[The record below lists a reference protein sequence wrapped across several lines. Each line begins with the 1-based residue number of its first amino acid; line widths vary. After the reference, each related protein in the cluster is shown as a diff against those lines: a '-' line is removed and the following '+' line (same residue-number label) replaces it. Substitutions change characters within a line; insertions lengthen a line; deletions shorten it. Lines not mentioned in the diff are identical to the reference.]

1 MSKSLQKFQTFLSK
15 NNIIVRHAVC
25 EKENLIFLIVFCEN
39 LQEFMIVTINPAL
52 KITKK
57 DIDIPV
63 DIITADPYSP
73 IDEQD
78 NLLNINYSM
87 KEIDDNLKDD
97 SQIIKDGLSIA
108 NYKEIVMSKASTDN
122 LIYTQYCNQI
132 NKFKECVKNLKYKF
146 GILTQDYITFIDRSN
161 TTKNFVIKNKEHM
174 IPIEN
179 TVFCICVDLENL
191 FENINTLVEDS
202 IKLFSSFYGILH
214 DAHTKQTIALD
225 SQVKLITDVPK
236 QLEAKKNDLIKIQ
249 GILNQHLQTLFRLY
263 KEENKL
269 QSLKEF
275 EERKKV
281 VEQKDINVR
290 DFQIKKISIEIDKVK
305 EQKNKTQLLVSQIR
319 KLYHQQLLSFD
330 YNVFKG
336 LQLFCSMAERIKK
349 VL

>member
-1 MSKSLQKFQTFLSK
+1 MSKSLQKFQSFLLK
-15 NNIIVRHAVC
+15 NNITIRHAVC

-39 LQEFMIVTINPAL
+39 LQEFMIVTINQAL

-57 DIDIPV
+57 DIDITV
-63 DIITADPYSP
+63 DIISADVYIPV
-73 IDEQD
+73 DEQD

-87 KEIDDNLKDD
+87 KQIDDNLKDD
-97 SQIIKDGLSIA
+97 TQIIKDGLSML
-108 NYKEIVMSKASTDN
+108 NYKEIVMNKVSSDN
-122 LIYTQYCNQI
+122 IIYTQYYNQI

-146 GILTQDYITFIDRSN
+146 GILTQDYITFIDRTN
-161 TTKNFVIKNKEHM
+161 TTKNYILKNKEHM

-179 TVFCICVDLENL
+179 TVFCICIDLENL

-202 IKLFSSFYGILH
+202 IKLFSSFYAILNE
-214 DAHTKQTIALD
+214 AHTKQTIALE

-236 QLEAKKNDLIKIQ
+236 QLDSKQNDLTKIQ
-249 GILNQHLQTLFRLY
+249 GILNQHLQTLFKLY
-263 KEENKL
+263 KEENKFV
-269 QSLKEF
+269 SLREF

-281 VEQKDINVR
+281 VEQKDIAIREV
-290 DFQIKKISIEIDKVK
+290 QIKKISIEIDKIR
-305 EQKNKTQLLVSQIR
+305 EQKNKTQMLVSQIR

-336 LQLFCSMAERIKK
+336 LQLFCSMSERIKK